1 MSSPRPQRE
10 SLQFNPPPNWPAQP
24 PGWTPPPGWVPDP
37 SWPPPPAGW
46 PLWITDAGAAGTLPG
61 AGPGTEA
68 RRFQRRR
75 ARGIWLG
82 IAAAAVAVVL
92 VGGGLAYFLR
102 PVSQSSYALGKNFE
116 VAASQRDAGLLL
128 GPVSQLA
135 KTCTADLSAA
145 QPGQRPAA
153 AGKAAVQQWVQG
165 CAAGYHQEH
174 PHQLVQ
180 DGIMYG
186 AGAKPCTGA
195 CQSRSQAAGKSIAL
209 SASTLPGLSPAEV
222 SSAPAASNW
231 CADLMLNKFSQRLS
245 ASVES
250 RLQANKPAIGPATA
264 FWDQGCEA
272 GYLAGAVTAT
282 GAFGAAPDVTIPA
295 RQAASSIYVKTLIQG
310 TGTTLTSSDGL
321 IADYVAYDWS
331 GKTSKLLGSSYSPGL
346 FLQGQMLNGLEAALF
361 GQKVGS
367 RVVAVIPPADGL
379 GSKGAPEGVGANDTL
394 VFVVDM
400 ISTFATESVP
410 GTQTSDGGG
419 ALPTVTP
426 PAPNSTAGPT
436 ITIPANVAAPDTLQ
450 VKTLIKGTGPVV
462 AQGQDI
468 AVQYSGYIWRT
479 GKAFQSSWTDG
490 QGPFMTPI
498 GVGQVIKGWD
508 TGLVG
513 QTAGSRVLL
522 VVPPADGYG
531 SAGSA
536 QAGINGTDTLVFVID
551 ILAAAD

>member
-1 MSSPRPQRE
+1 
-10 SLQFNPPPNWPAQP
+10 
-24 PGWTPPPGWVPDP
+24 V
-37 SWPPPPAGW
+37 
-46 PLWITDAGAAGTLPG
+46 
-61 AGPGTEA
+61 
-68 RRFQRRR
+68 
-75 ARGIWLG
+75 
-82 IAAAAVAVVL
+82 
-92 VGGGLAYFLR
+92 YFLR
-102 PVSQSSYALGKNFE
+102 PVSQSWEALGKNLE

-153 AGKAAVQQWVQG
+153 ADKAAVKQWVGG
-165 CAAGYHQEH
+165 CEAGYHQEH

-222 SSAPAASNW
+222 SSASAASNW

-272 GYLAGAVTAT
+272 GYLAGAVTVT
-282 GAFGAAPDVTIPA
+282 GVFGTAPDVTIPA
-295 RQAASSIYVKTLIQG
+295 RQAAPSLYVKTLIQG
-310 TGTTLTSSDGL
+310 TGATLTTTKGM
-321 IADYVAYDWS
+321 IGNVVTYDWS

-346 FLQGQMLNGLEAALF
+346 FLQGQMLPGLEAALF
-361 GQKVGS
+361 GQKAGS
-367 RVVAVIPPADGL
+367 RVLAVLPPEDSFG
-379 GSKGAPEGVGANDTL
+379 KGDPTEGVGAHDTL

-410 GTQTSDGGG
+410 GTQTSNGGG
-419 ALPTVTP
+419 ALPTVTQ
-426 PAPNSTAGPT
+426 PAPNAAAGPT
-436 ITIPANVAAPDTLQ
+436 VTIPTNLAAPGTLQ

-462 AQGQDI
+462 EKGQEI

-479 GKAFQSSWTDG
+479 GTTFQSSWTDG
-490 QGPFMTPI
+490 QGPLMTQI
-498 GVGQVIKGWD
+498 GTGLVIKGWD

-513 QTAGSRVLL
+513 QTVGSRVLL

-531 SAGSA
+531 SAGQA
-536 QAGINGTDTLVFVID
+536 QAGINGTDTLVFVVD
-551 ILAAAD
+551 ILAAA